1 MPKVTQGKVVISVAN
16 TWFLQV
22 CPFSLAA
29 MDKQVDIRAFNAQEI
44 SLILPHTH
52 NLVFSTW
59 KGPLGNALVTDI
71 ELTDTPGC
79 VY

>member
-1 MPKVTQGKVVISVAN
+1 MPTVTQGKVVISVAN

-29 MDKQVDIRAFNAQEI
+29 MDKQVDIRAFKAF
-44 SLILPHTH
+44 